1 MEHNR
6 YSAYLCISFIDSGKH
21 NIKNPKHMN
30 KVNLTTTDVC
40 NIMTA
45 LGDYYTKLVNKGASK
60 SHLDSLFEIMD
71 NLNDFLGKTN
81 KDTFI
86 LL

>member
-1 MEHNR
+1 
-6 YSAYLCISFIDSGKH
+6 
-21 NIKNPKHMN
+21 MN
-30 KVNLTTTDVC
+30 KVILTTTDVC

-45 LGDYYTKLVNKGASK
+45 LRDYSLKLINEGASK
-60 SHLDSLFEIMD
+60 SHLDSLYETMD

-86 LL
+86 LR